1 MVEKPVALITGT
13 SSGFGLM
20 SSIALAN
27 AGYHV
32 VATMR
37 DTTKSTALEEYIQN
51 GTVEVVELDVTK
63 HEELKSTVDQ
73 VINRLGKVDV
83 LINNAGY
90 AEGGFV
96 EDVTMEQYRNQFETN
111 FFGLIAVTK
120 AVLPYMRK
128 QKAGKIINISSVSGR
143 LGFPSLS
150 PYVSS
155 KYAVEGFSES
165 LRLEM
170 LPYGI
175 YVTLIEPGSYKTDIW
190 AKSLTV
196 VPNLENSAY
205 QQDMKNILS
214 EINKIADNAGNPQ
227 EVTDLIV
234 RVAKSKRPKLRY
246 PIGKGV
252 KTGLLLKNIFPWEW
266 LEKQISKR

>member
-1 MVEKPVALITGT
+1 MDKPVVLITGA
-13 SSGFGLM
+13 SSGFGLL

-37 DTTKSTALEEYIQN
+37 DITKGTALQKYIQT
-51 GTVEVVELDVTK
+51 GTMEVIELDVTK
-63 HEELKSTVDQ
+63 HEELNVTIEQ
-73 VINRLGKVDV
+73 LINRLGKVDV

-96 EDVTMEQYRNQFETN
+96 EDVTMEQYRDQFETN

-120 AVLPYMRK
+120 AVLPYMRERK
-128 QKAGKIINISSVSGR
+128 QGKIINISSVSGR
-143 LGFPSLS
+143 FGFPSLS

-170 LPYGI
+170 LPYG
-175 YVTLIEPGSYKTDIW
+175 VFVSFL
-190 AKSLTV
+190 
-196 VPNLENSAY
+196 
-205 QQDMKNILS
+205 
-214 EINKIADNAGNPQ
+214 
-227 EVTDLIV
+227 
-234 RVAKSKRPKLRY
+234 
-246 PIGKGV
+246 
-252 KTGLLLKNIFPWEW
+252 
-266 LEKQISKR
+266 